1 MTRVL
6 SQLHTREA
14 LKAGIDTLAGAVIP
28 TLGPLTGPVAID
40 DKTRGGSPELLDDG
54 GAIARRILQLDNRDA
69 DVGAMLLRETLWRQR
84 QAFGDGA
91 ATAAALYQA
100 VYADG
105 HRFISAG
112 GDAMLLRQ
120 ALEAGLKI
128 MLDELR
134 RQAHD
139 VSTVEEMQRVAQSIC
154 GDRDIAAALA
164 DIFDVLGPHG
174 AIEVQDGGRDL
185 AHEFFLGSYWESEV
199 PSNIVFDGVIG
210 ERIELKNT
218 AWLISDFEL
227 DDLQALVRLVT
238 AVYQAG
244 YSSLAIVA
252 KSFSEQIIAAQGANS
267 RMEDFRLVYLE
278 PTGLVDEREAAL
290 EDLALISGGGGV
302 LRTVGGHSFAAVTSE
317 HLGASELAWVD
328 RNRFGII
335 AGGGGSETAL
345 QGEIEALKAR
355 YRRCED
361 EREQVVLRARIGRLR
376 GGSAVVYAGGS
387 SESEMRY
394 QTERITRTIAATRA
408 ALLEGTLPGGGTAL
422 LRCVERLRECYKN
435 SADLHERAAWQ
446 ILMRAAEAPCRA
458 LLANAGHAAP
468 GIVLAELQS
477 GKNGAGYDLRESRI
491 VDMRRGGVV
500 DSAAALMAAVR
511 NGIGGA
517 ALALTV
523 ERIVH
528 RVNPPLAIE
537 PGGLPASAPESGNIE
552 LK

>member
-6 SQLHTREA
+6 SQLHTRDA
-14 LKAGIDTLAGAVIP
+14 LKAGIDTLAGAIIP

-54 GAIARRILQLDNRDA
+54 GTIARRILQLEDRHA

-84 QAFGDGA
+84 LTFGDGA
-91 ATAAALYQA
+91 ATAAALYQT
-100 VYADG
+100 VYAEG

-112 GDAMLLRQ
+112 GDAMLLRR
-120 ALEAGLKI
+120 ALDAGLKI

-134 RQAHD
+134 RAAQE
-139 VSTVEEMQRVAQSIC
+139 VSTPAKMERLVTSIC

-164 DIFDVLGPHG
+164 DIFDVLGAHG

-185 AHEFFLGSYWESEV
+185 AHEFFLGSYWESKV
-199 PSNIVFDGVIG
+199 PSNIVFDGLIG
-210 ERIELKNT
+210 ERIELNNT

-227 DDLQALVRLVT
+227 DDLQALVKLVT
-238 AVYQAG
+238 DVYQAG
-244 YSSLAIVA
+244 YNSLAIVA

-278 PTGLVDEREAAL
+278 PIGLVDEQEAAL
-290 EDLALISGGGGV
+290 EDLALISGGAV
-302 LRTVGGHSFAAVTSE
+302 LRTITGHSFDEVRRE
-317 HLGASELAWVD
+317 LLGASELAWVD

-335 AGGGGSETAL
+335 AGGGGDEEVFKR
-345 QGEIEALKAR
+345 EIADLEAR
-355 YRRCED
+355 YRKSED
-361 EREQVVLRARIGRLR
+361 EREQVLLRARIGRLR
-376 GGSAVVYAGGS
+376 GGGAVVYAFGS

-394 QTERITRTIAATRA
+394 HTELITRTIAATRA

-422 LRCVERLRECYKN
+422 LRCVEGLRERYEE

-446 ILMRAAEAPCRA
+446 ILLRAAQAPCRA
-458 LLANAGHAAP
+458 LLANAGHEAP
-468 GIVLAELQS
+468 GIVLAAIQS
-477 GKNGAGYDLRESRI
+477 GQNGAGYDLRRGRI
-491 VDMRRGGVV
+491 VDMQREGVV

-537 PGGLPASAPESGNIE
+537 PGGLPSSAPDTGNIE